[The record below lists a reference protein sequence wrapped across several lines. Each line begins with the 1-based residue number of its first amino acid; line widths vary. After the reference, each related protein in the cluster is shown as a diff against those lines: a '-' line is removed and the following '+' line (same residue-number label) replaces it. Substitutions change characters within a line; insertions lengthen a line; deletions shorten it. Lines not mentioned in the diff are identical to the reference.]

1 MEQLPRLQAQI
12 SSLQDLRDLVRA
24 LRALSASH
32 AQEAQDALSGI
43 RRYASVVEDAISE
56 GAALVPELGVMP
68 DLFGPPRPP
77 ALIVVC
83 SEHGFVGAY
92 NERLLN
98 RAAAAREQGQA
109 LLLVGQRG
117 ATLAAERGLEV
128 AWNFSMATHVG
139 GVLGTTRRVV
149 AALADV
155 TTADVLYGCHRRG
168 GDPDIELQR
177 ILPLEPSL
185 LTGSRRR
192 CPPLHH
198 LKPEALLRRLAREYL
213 FAEITR
219 ALMESLAS
227 ENSAR
232 LRAMEAADHNIGE
245 RLEKFRRRERTL
257 RQETIT
263 TELLDVVIGS
273 EAVRL

>member
-12 SSLQDLRDLVRA
+12 SSLQELRDLVRA

-32 AQEAQDALSGI
+32 AQEAQAALSGI
-43 RRYASVVEDAISE
+43 RRYARVVEDAIAE
-56 GAALVPELGVMP
+56 GAVLVPEVTGVP
-68 DLFGPPRPP
+68 DLFGPPRAA

-92 NERLLN
+92 NERLLD
-98 RAAAAREQGQA
+98 RAEAERGQGQA
-109 LLLVGQRG
+109 LLVVGQRG
-117 ATLAAERGLEV
+117 AMLAAERGLEV
-128 AWNFSMATHVG
+128 ARNFSMATHIG
-139 GVLGTTRRVV
+139 GVLGITRRVV
-149 AALADV
+149 AALVDV
-155 TTADVLYGCHRRG
+155 TTADVLFGCYRRG
-168 GDPDIELQR
+168 GDPDLQLRR
-177 ILPLEPSL
+177 ILPLETSL
-185 LTGSRRR
+185 LTGSQRRS
-192 CPPLHH
+192 PPLHH